1 MRIRTCVAAGTCL
14 LAASMAFA
22 QQTTPALPLVPAGQ
36 TKRAAVQ
43 PAPKPVYDETA
54 DGKAQIAAAIAKAK
68 KNNSRVLIQW
78 GGNWC
83 GWCTLLHNTFQKDK
97 AIARE
102 LLYEYEVV
110 YLDTGGPKDKN
121 MDLAASYSADVK
133 KQGFPYLT
141 ILDAAGKPLANQ
153 ETSSFENK
161 DQEAAKGHDPKLVLD
176 FLRKYKPEY
185 MAASQ
190 VLDSGLA
197 EAKKSGRTAFVHF
210 GAPWCGWCHKLED
223 WMARP
228 EVNAILSKDFVDI
241 KIDQDRTEG
250 GKDMLEKY
258 SDGKSGGI
266 PWIVF
271 LDGDGKALI
280 NSNASKGNIG
290 FPSESAEI
298 EHFEVMLKKV
308 AKNMT
313 AADIAV
319 LVKSLKDVKAASS
332 GAH

>member
-1 MRIRTCVAAGTCL
+1 MRTRISVVAGIGV
-14 LAASMAFA
+14 LAASAAFG

-36 TKRAAVQ
+36 TKTATLQ
-43 PAPKPVYDETA
+43 PASKPVYDENA
-54 DGKAQIAAAIAKAK
+54 DGKAQIGAAVAKAK
-68 KNNSRVLIQW
+68 KNNTRVLIQW

-83 GWCTLLHNTFQKDK
+83 GWCTLLHTTFQKDK
-97 AIARE
+97 DIAHE

-110 YLDTGGPKDKN
+110 YVDTGRPEGKN
-121 MDLAASYSADVK
+121 MDLAASYGADVK
-133 KQGFPYLT
+133 NQGFPYLT
-141 ILDAAGKPLANQ
+141 ILDSEGKPLANQ

-161 DQEAAKGHDPKLVLD
+161 DQQAAKGHDPKLVQD
-176 FLRKYKPEY
+176 FLTRYQ
-185 MAASQ
+185 AAHLEAQ
-190 VLDSGLA
+190 KVLDKGLE
-197 EAKKSGRTAFVHF
+197 EAKKSGKTAFVHF

-223 WMARP
+223 WMAKP
-228 EVNAILSKDFVDI
+228 DVTAILAKDFVDI

-271 LDGDGKALI
+271 LDGDGKAVI

-290 FPSESAEI
+290 FPSEPAEI
-298 EHFEVMLKKV
+298 EHFEKMLKAA

-313 AADIAV
+313 AQDMAA
-319 LVKSLKDVKAASS
+319 LVQSLKDTKAASS